1 MLALRGSLLIVALV
15 ALLIAGN
22 PARADGVDYTISG
35 TFSPGTLRS
44 FTFNFTSPSNSL
56 DSTQSLA
63 APIDFTMTSGIVSTA
78 IKTEALVSFFPA
90 SGNGLID
97 IEFSSGGHG
106 YLFEFFGNTT
116 TSQMYSG
123 TSAPFALLTGTF
135 GAEPGLSDAIIGSQ
149 VFGFD
154 ATIEATSASASA
166 SEPSSLIL
174 LCAGVLEIPFIRRT
188 LVSREG

>member
-35 TFSPGTLRS
+35 TFSPGTLGS

-56 DSTQSLA
+56 DSTQSFA
-63 APIDFTMTSGIVSTA
+63 APIDFTMT
-78 IKTEALVSFFPA
+78 